1 MNARLSLLA
10 APLAATL
17 LVSGCYVMP
26 VQQRMPPPPPQAP
39 QKAAPVYSPRGGYG
53 QAPTDGSYNNGYGQP
68 AYGDAAYARYGTVRS
83 IDLVSARQSTSGGGA
98 IAGLLIGAVIG
109 RQMGGTHAA
118 RDAATAVGAVGGA
131 LIGNEVEKNNTGRRD
146 GFRVTVD
153 LDGGGST
160 TLLVPDAGGLA
171 IGERVRVDG
180 NRIQRL

>member
-1 MNARLSLLA
+1 MNPRLST
-10 APLAATL
+10 LAATMAATT

-26 VQQRMPPPPPQAP
+26 VQQPMPPRQSMPPQ
-39 QKAAPVYSPRGGYG
+39 KNAPVYSPRGGQGGAYDGGYG
-53 QAPTDGSYNNGYGQP
+53 APTYGS
-68 AYGDAAYARYGTVRS
+68 DAAVARYGTVRS
-83 IDLVSARQSTSGGGA
+83 IDLVSARQSTTGGGA

-109 RQMGGTHAA
+109 RQMGGTHFA

-131 LIGNEVEKNNTGRRD
+131 MIGNEVEKNNSGRRD

-153 LDGGGST
+153 MDGGAST

-171 IGERVRVDG
+171 IGERVRLDG

>member
-1 MNARLSLLA
+1 MNARLSA
-10 APLAATL
+10 LAATMAAAT
-17 LVSGCYVMP
+17 LVSGCYVVP
-26 VQQRMPPPPPQAP
+26 VQPVQSTMPPPP
-39 QKAAPVYSPRGGYG
+39 QKSAPVYSPRGGYG
-53 QAPTDGSYNNGYGQP
+53 QGGGYAGAP
-68 AYGDAAYARYGTVRS
+68 AYGGDAAYARYGTVRS

-98 IAGLLIGAVIG
+98 LVGLLVGAVIG

-131 LIGNEVEKNNTGRRD
+131 VVGNEIEKNNTGGRD

-153 LDGGGST
+153 LEGGGST
-160 TLLVPDAGGLA
+160 TLLVPDAAGLA

>member
-1 MNARLSLLA
+1 MNARLSA
-10 APLAATL
+10 LAATMAAAT
-17 LVSGCYVMP
+17 LVSGCYVVP
-26 VQQRMPPPPPQAP
+26 VQPVQSTMPPP
-39 QKAAPVYSPRGGYG
+39 QKSAPVYSPRGGYG
-53 QAPTDGSYNNGYGQP
+53 AP
-68 AYGDAAYARYGTVRS
+68 AYGGDAAYAHYGTVRS

-131 LIGNEVEKNNTGRRD
+131 LVGNEIEKNNTGRRD
-146 GFRVTVD
+146 AFRVTVD
-153 LDGGGST
+153 LEGGGST
-160 TLLVPDAGGLA
+160 TLLVPDAAGLA